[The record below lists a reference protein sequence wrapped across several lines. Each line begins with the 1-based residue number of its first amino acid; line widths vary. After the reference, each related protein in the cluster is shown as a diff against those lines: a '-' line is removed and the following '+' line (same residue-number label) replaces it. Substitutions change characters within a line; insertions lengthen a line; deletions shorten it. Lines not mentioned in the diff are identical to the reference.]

1 LIDGMGAATENLTD
15 LGVGQLLPHCQAEE
29 FLVPGPQLGE
39 RVEDFLILSAAHHHS
54 FWTRH
59 RIAAEATEPGDEP
72 TGTPLRTEPV
82 GEDTTSNA
90 IEPTKRLIIGRN
102 IIDAPPRDQ
111 ERLRRALPRGL
122 NIRAASAVHIDVL
135 VVGVEETP
143 EPLLRP
149 RQGRH
154 LLPKLGSP
162 MLMSGFE
169 YRARS
174 SCATRGI
181 CAFRRELDTY
191 RGEAEDRFMGVAT
204 VGGPQPVLP
213 PQALLEPV
221 YGFRQTRP

>member
-1 LIDGMGAATENLTD
+1 MGAATENLTD

-29 FLVPGPQLGE
+29 FLVPGPQTGE
-39 RVEDFLILSAAHHHS
+39 RVEDFLILSATHHHN

-72 TGTPLRTEPV
+72 TGTTLRTEPV

-102 IIDAPPRDQ
+102 IIDAPPRNQ

-154 LLPKLGSP
+154 LLPKTLFTNAYVRLRVSRSP
-162 MLMSGFE
+162 ILRYQGHLCVS
-169 YRARS
+169 
-174 SCATRGI
+174 
-181 CAFRRELDTY
+181 
-191 RGEAEDRFMGVAT
+191 
-204 VGGPQPVLP
+204 P
-213 PQALLEPV
+213 
-221 YGFRQTRP
+221 

>member
-29 FLVPGPQLGE
+29 FLILGPQTGE
-39 RVEDFLILSAAHHHS
+39 RVEDFLILSATHHHS

-82 GEDTTSNA
+82 GEDTAGNA

-149 RQGRH
+149 SQIRH
-154 LLPKLGSP
+154 LLPKTLFTNAYVRLRVSRSLILRYQGHLCVSP
-162 MLMSGFE
+162 
-169 YRARS
+169 
-174 SCATRGI
+174 
-181 CAFRRELDTY
+181 
-191 RGEAEDRFMGVAT
+191 
-204 VGGPQPVLP
+204 
-213 PQALLEPV
+213 
-221 YGFRQTRP
+221 